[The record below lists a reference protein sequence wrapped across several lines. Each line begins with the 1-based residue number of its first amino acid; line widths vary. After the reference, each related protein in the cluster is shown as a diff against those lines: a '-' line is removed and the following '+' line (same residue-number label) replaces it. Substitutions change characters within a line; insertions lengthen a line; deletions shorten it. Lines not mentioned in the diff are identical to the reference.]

1 MKRSGHRIDCDKT
14 PTLGNGT
21 KDAWNDTIC
30 ETPPQNMAT
39 IVTVYYNMRSKQPT
53 HEYKRWMPNMLQA
66 MDPVIICDP
75 TSAIDNTLPLYWYGG
90 TLLLEDGCAQNLERE
105 DYTNADARGHSQES
119 I

>member
-1 MKRSGHRIDCDKT
+1 MLYSRPCKKRSGHHIDCDKT

-21 KDAWNDTIC
+21 KDVWNDTIC

-75 TSAIDNTLPLYWYGG
+75 TSAIDNTLPLYWWYSPFRGWMCTKFG
-90 TLLLEDGCAQNLERE
+90 TRRL
-105 DYTNADARGHSQES
+105 Y
-119 I
+119 